1 MQKTEIKE
9 NYICVWPIKILII
22 KASRKLLQLYSN
34 STPMNPMNK
43 QLQNLNE
50 FIFKENREEV
60 FFIIGLLTAK
70 QNTFDDVLFMNAYQ
84 NANIVCI

>member
-1 MQKTEIKE
+1 
-9 NYICVWPIKILII
+9 
-22 KASRKLLQLYSN
+22 
-34 STPMNPMNK
+34 MNPMNK